1 MKFTEISAADFNLAL
16 TLDSGQ
22 VFHWDKVGRGFVGM
36 IGNSAV
42 YIEQDGNALRAK
54 VASALSRRSLNRGQD
69 AHATIANYF
78 ALDHPLADICAS
90 FPEDPIMNEAR
101 DFCRGLRIIRQPKW
115 ECLATFICSSMKQ
128 VAHIRQISL
137 ALRRRFGEGRQ
148 IGNRFAYTF
157 PPPRRIARASENDL
171 RECALG
177 YRARNLLMTARLVS
191 SGRAGLEAW
200 SALPDA
206 DLREKLCALPGV
218 GMKVAN
224 CVMLFAYERLRAFPI
239 DVWIERVLKQQY
251 FSRKKK
257 VTELRLR
264 EFAETYFGEHGGY
277 AQQYLFHH
285 ARMASRTSEAPRD
298 SSTALGFAR
307 NDKGRDT
314 RMASRRSTMAKNSDD
329 GGGAPSRRRTRLVL
343 PEGGPSPCLGRDRRK
358 QAPSGSTR
366 GIRKANRP
374 VRQVVSARRLR

>member
-1 MKFTEISAADFNLAL
+1 MKLIEISASDFDLAM

-22 VFHWDKVGRGFVGM
+22 VFHWEKAGDGFVGT
-36 IGNSAV
+36 IGDCAV
-42 YIEQDGNALRAK
+42 YIEKRANVLTARTSGYKLDGLKPSSLRRL
-54 VASALSRRSLNRGQD
+54 V
-69 AHATIANYF
+69 TNYF

-90 FPEDPIMNEAR
+90 FPNDPIMNEAR

-137 ALRRRFGEGRQ
+137 ALRRRFGERRK
-148 IGNRFAYTF
+148 IGSRFVYTF
-157 PPPRRIARASENDL
+157 PSARRIARASENDL
-171 RECALG
+171 RKCALG

-191 SGRAGLEAW
+191 SGKADLKAW

-285 ARMASRTSEAPRD
+285 ARRARGSHHVAPAGTPRP
-298 SSTALGFAR
+298 
-307 NDKGRDT
+307 
-314 RMASRRSTMAKNSDD
+314 AKLS
-329 GGGAPSRRRTRLVL
+329 APA
-343 PEGGPSPCLGRDRRK
+343 G
-358 QAPSGSTR
+358 
-366 GIRKANRP
+366 
-374 VRQVVSARRLR
+374 

>member
-1 MKFTEISAADFNLAL
+1 MKLIEIPAPDLDLAM

-22 VFHWDKVGRGFVGM
+22 VFHWRKVGRRFVGM
-36 IGNSAV
+36 IGNLPV
-42 YIEQDGNALRAK
+42 LVEQRGNVLCAE
-54 VASALSRRSLNRGQD
+54 VASASRGYSGKRARD
-69 AHATIANYF
+69 AHATIAHYF
-78 ALDHPLADICAS
+78 ALDHPLAEICAS
-90 FPEDPIMNEAR
+90 FPDDPAMNAAR
-101 DFCRGLRIIRQPKW
+101 LFCRGLRIIRQPKW

-137 ALRRRFGEGRQ
+137 ALRRRFGERRK
-148 IGNRFAYTF
+148 IGSRFAYTF
-157 PPPRRIARASENDL
+157 PPARRVARASENDL

-191 SGRAGLEAW
+191 SGKADLKAW

-224 CVMLFAYERLRAFPI
+224 CVMLFGYERLRAFPI

-257 VTELRLR
+257 ITELRLR

-285 ARMASRTSEAPRD
+285 ARRARGSHHVAPAGTPR
-298 SSTALGFAR
+298 L
-307 NDKGRDT
+307 
-314 RMASRRSTMAKNSDD
+314 AKLS
-329 GGGAPSRRRTRLVL
+329 APA
-343 PEGGPSPCLGRDRRK
+343 G
-358 QAPSGSTR
+358 
-366 GIRKANRP
+366 
-374 VRQVVSARRLR
+374 

>member
-1 MKFTEISAADFNLAL
+1 MKLVEISAPDFDLAM

-22 VFHWDKVGRGFVGM
+22 VFHWEKVGNGFVGT
-36 IGNSAV
+36 IGDCPV
-42 YIEQDGNALRAK
+42 YIEQGGECLARK
-54 VASALSRRSLNRGQD
+54 SGSRLPADPVYDPAQD
-69 AHATIANYF
+69 AHATIASYF

-90 FPEDPIMNEAR
+90 FPNDPIMNEAR

-137 ALRRRFGEGRQ
+137 ALRRRFGERRK

-157 PPPRRIARASENDL
+157 PPARRIAQASENDL

-191 SGRAGLEAW
+191 SGKADLKAW

-224 CVMLFAYERLRAFPI
+224 CVMLFAYERRRAFPI

-251 FSRKKK
+251 FPRRKK

-285 ARMASRTSEAPRD
+285 ARRARGSHHVAPAGTPR
-298 SSTALGFAR
+298 L
-307 NDKGRDT
+307 
-314 RMASRRSTMAKNSDD
+314 AKLS
-329 GGGAPSRRRTRLVL
+329 APV
-343 PEGGPSPCLGRDRRK
+343 G
-358 QAPSGSTR
+358 
-366 GIRKANRP
+366 
-374 VRQVVSARRLR
+374 

>member
-1 MKFTEISAADFNLAL
+1 MEISALNFDLEK

-22 VFHWDKVGRGFVGM
+22 VFHWEKADLGFVGT
-36 IGNSAV
+36 IGDRPV
-42 YIEQDGNALRAK
+42 HIEQRGNVLTGSNLRRL
-54 VASALSRRSLNRGQD
+54 V
-69 AHATIANYF
+69 TNYF

-90 FPEDPIMNEAR
+90 FPDDPTMNEAG

-137 ALRRRFGEGRQ
+137 ALRRRFGEKRSVHD
-148 IGNRFAYTF
+148 RVVFTF
-157 PPPRRIARASENDL
+157 PSAQRIGRASEGDL

-177 YRARNLLMTARLVS
+177 YRAKNLLMTARFVS
-191 SGRAGLEAW
+191 SGRADLEAW
-200 SALPDA
+200 SALSDT

-218 GMKVAN
+218 GAKIAN

-251 FSRKKK
+251 FPRKKK

-264 EFAETYFGEHGGY
+264 EFSETYFGEHGGY

-285 ARMASRTSEAPRD
+285 ARMASR
-298 SSTALGFAR
+298 
-307 NDKGRDT
+307 KG
-314 RMASRRSTMAKNSDD
+314 SRR
-329 GGGAPSRRRTRLVL
+329 
-343 PEGGPSPCLGRDRRK
+343 
-358 QAPSGSTR
+358 
-366 GIRKANRP
+366 
-374 VRQVVSARRLR
+374 ARRLPP